1 MAMKQFLLGLMLV
14 CFGTVAVAQPKL
26 DVTLANN
33 SSEVL
38 LDYMVSIP
46 LKSIQSK
53 IKGFQVGEFMVKDGS
68 REVELQSVNDKGVE
82 VVIFPVDLKSKEV
95 KKVTMMVKSERFTYP
110 KRTYAEI
117 VRKEGGKFVNRK
129 YQGGEWIRTN
139 YIRVPDEHTDHSF
152 DIKYEGP
159 GWESDR
165 IGYRFYLDWRNA
177 TDLYGKRVSG
187 MVLEQ
192 VGVDGFDSYHE
203 LSSWGMDILKVGTS
217 LGLGTIAY
225 WDGLKANRVAKTDS
239 VISKIAADGMLQ
251 SKVETSYF
259 GWEEAGKKQNLYST
273 ITIDAGSRASR
284 QLLKVDSDLAN
295 FCTGIIKDKNATF
308 FESTGKSGWRYIA
321 SWGKQSLNKD
331 NMGLAIL
338 FKNADLIKVTEDKDS
353 HVVVL
358 KPIKGSVEYY
368 FLGAW
373 ELEKD
378 AIKSREQFE
387 SYLKNF
393 QVVLERPVK
402 VTIN

>member
-1 MAMKQFLLGLMLV
+1 MKQFLLGLMLV

>member
-308 FESTGKSGWRYIA
+308 FESTGKSGWGYIA

>member
-1 MAMKQFLLGLMLV
+1 MKQFLLGLMLV

-308 FESTGKSGWRYIA
+308 FESTGKTGWGYIA

-402 VTIN
+402 VKIN

>member
-308 FESTGKSGWRYIA
+308 FESTGKTGWGYIA

-402 VTIN
+402 VKIN